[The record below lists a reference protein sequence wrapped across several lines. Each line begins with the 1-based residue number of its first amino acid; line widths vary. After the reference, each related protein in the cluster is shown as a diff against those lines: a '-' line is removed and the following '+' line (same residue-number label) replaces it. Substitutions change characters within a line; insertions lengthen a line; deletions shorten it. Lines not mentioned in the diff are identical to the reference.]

1 MLGAVNRLPKA
12 TITMP
17 SGTVVSIEGTPEEVE
32 AILRRLEAK
41 SSGPEKELDKTHSR
55 KSPAILNTVK
65 DYIIELRE
73 TGFFKEPKSLK
84 QIGEALRTEG
94 HIIPNTTLSGE
105 VLDLTKSRDLRRLKD
120 GNVWKYVN
128 R

>member
-1 MLGAVNRLPKA
+1 M
-12 TITMP
+12 
-17 SGTVVSIEGTPEEVE
+17 TVEGTPAEVE
-32 AILRRLEAK
+32 AILHRLEAK
-41 SSGPEKELDKTHSR
+41 SIGQENESEKNRSGKA
-55 KSPAILNTVK
+55 PAIPKTIK
-65 DYIIELRE
+65 DYILELGE
-73 TGFFKEPKSLK
+73 TGFFKEPRSLR

-94 HIIPNTTLSGE
+94 HMIPSTTLSGK